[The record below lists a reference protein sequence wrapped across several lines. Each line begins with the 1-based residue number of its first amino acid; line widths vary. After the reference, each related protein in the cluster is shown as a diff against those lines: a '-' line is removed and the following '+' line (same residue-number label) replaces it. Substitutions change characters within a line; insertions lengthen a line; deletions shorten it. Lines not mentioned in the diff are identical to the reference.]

1 MIIKRVSP
9 FISQC
14 KKRPITY
21 SGKLIYPFGKV
32 IHPFCIRHCF
42 ASREVTVSSLYG
54 NAKSEAHAVAVARVV
69 VVDVAVV
76 VDIAEAV
83 AAAGVRRTQPPD
95 AGGSHGD
102 TCGI

>member
-1 MIIKRVSP
+1 M
-9 FISQC
+9 
-14 KKRPITY
+14 
-21 SGKLIYPFGKV
+21 
-32 IHPFCIRHCF
+32 
-42 ASREVTVSSLYG
+42 SSLYG

-76 VDIAEAV
+76 VDIAEVV
-83 AAAGVRRTQPPD
+83 AIAGVRRTQPPV